1 MGAAVNFIVVVTAN
15 VKLLLSMN
23 SHTRPALSCKGV
35 VDFCL
40 SLGGG
45 VAIAVCVLSW
55 FWCTSLFSG
64 FYSSDSPPASEGA
77 GMLPLIHD
85 ARFLGV
91 FPRLVSS
98 AHFWLAVPLVPL
110 AALIPDIVSKAYMRT
125 YEPETLHLLQELSA
139 NEASQ
144 DRKVAPASVSAAT
157 TPHDSCSA
165 PSSPKD
171 GHAGE
176 IAGEIAA
183 EVAGDPRARYLRAT
197 IAERLKSELEGRE
210 QREHPEGRD
219 ANLGSKDVTMHQFT
233 CAFASD
239 PQLEPYLLLTTHYL
253 PLLTTATPATCHL
266 LLATYYLL
274 LTTCYILGASSPPSR
289 SSSVT
294 SATSSTR
301 WACGRHMP

>member
-239 PQLEPYLLLTTHYL
+239 PQLEHYLEYYSLLT
-253 PLLTTATPATCHL
+253 TCHL
-266 LLATYYLL
+266 LLTTYHRHLPLATCYLL

>member
-1 MGAAVNFIVVVTAN
+1 MRALT
-15 VKLLLSMN
+15 LTL
-23 SHTRPALSCKGV
+23 TRPALSCKGV

-77 GMLPLIHD
+77 GMLPLVHD

-98 AHFWLAVPLVPL
+98 AHFWLAIPLVPL
-110 AALIPDIVSKAYMRT
+110 AALIPDIVSKAYMRA
-125 YEPETLHLLQELSA
+125 YAPETLHLLQELSA
-139 NEASQ
+139 SEASQ
-144 DRKVAPASVSAAT
+144 DRKVAPASSSSSSSSSSAAT
-157 TPHDSCSA
+157 TPRDSSSGR
-165 PSSPKD
+165 SSPKD
-171 GHAGE
+171 GGE
-176 IAGEIAA
+176 IAGEIGA

-219 ANLGSKDVTMHQFT
+219 ANLGSKDVTMHKFT
-233 CAFASD
+233 CAFTFDRHSSI
-239 PQLEPYLLLTTHYL
+239 
-253 PLLTTATPATCHL
+253 
-266 LLATYYLL
+266 
-274 LTTCYILGASSPPSR
+274 LTTCYSR
-289 SSSVT
+289 LT
-294 SATSSTR
+294 TCTY
-301 WACGRHMP
+301 

>member
-1 MGAAVNFIVVVTAN
+1 MRALT
-15 VKLLLSMN
+15 LTL
-23 SHTRPALSCKGV
+23 TRPALSCKGV

-77 GMLPLIHD
+77 GMLPLVHD

-98 AHFWLAVPLVPL
+98 AHFWLAIPLVPL
-110 AALIPDIVSKAYMRT
+110 AALIPDIVSKAYMRA
-125 YEPETLHLLQELSA
+125 YAPETLHLLQELSA
-139 NEASQ
+139 SEASQ
-144 DRKVAPASVSAAT
+144 DRKVAPASSSSSSSSSSSAAT
-157 TPHDSCSA
+157 TPRDSSSGR
-165 PSSPKD
+165 SSPKD
-171 GHAGE
+171 GDAGE
-176 IAGEIAA
+176 IAAEIGA

-219 ANLGSKDVTMHQFT
+219 ANLGSKDVTMHKFT
-233 CAFASD
+233 CAFTFDRHSSTTYYVLLTTYHLLLTRCVFTSE
-239 PQLEPYLLLTTHYL
+239 PQLECDFRNLFNQMGVRQAHALSLAL
-253 PLLTTATPATCHL
+253 PQP
-266 LLATYYLL
+266 
-274 LTTCYILGASSPPSR
+274 
-289 SSSVT
+289 
-294 SATSSTR
+294 
-301 WACGRHMP
+301 

>member
-1 MGAAVNFIVVVTAN
+1 M
-15 VKLLLSMN
+15 
-23 SHTRPALSCKGV
+23 

-98 AHFWLAVPLVPL
+98 AHFWLAIPLVPL
-110 AALIPDIVSKAYMRT
+110 AALIPDIVSKAYMRS
-125 YEPETLHLLQELSA
+125 YAPETLHLLQELSA
-139 NEASQ
+139 SEASQ
-144 DRKVAPASVSAAT
+144 DRKVAPASSSASASSSSAAT
-157 TPHDSCSA
+157 TPRDGSSG

-171 GHAGE
+171 GD
-176 IAGEIAA
+176 AGEIAA

-219 ANLGSKDVTMHQFT
+219 ANLGSKDVTMHKFT
-233 CAFASD
+233 CAFTFD
-239 PQLEPYLLLTTHYL
+239 PRSSTTYYLPLTTYQLLLTTY
-253 PLLTTATPATCHL
+253 HL
-266 LLATYYLL
+266 LLAIYYLL
-274 LTTCYILGASSPPSR
+274 LTVTYHLLLTRCVFTSEPQLERDFRNLFNQMGVRQAHALGLALP
-289 SSSVT
+289 
-294 SATSSTR
+294 
-301 WACGRHMP
+301 